1 MIQVL
6 VGEIFTTDV
15 KAIASSLSGSTSWLI
30 AFIVTKF
37 FSNVT
42 DTIGVGQTFFVF
54 AAFAAS
60 CTIFVWRFVPETK
73 GKSFN
78 DIQRSLGCSSDEN
91 NTVSD
96 DNTTTTN
103 ASQNTI
109 AI

>member
-1 MIQVL
+1 MTQVL

-37 FSNVT
+37 FSSVT
-42 DTIGVGQTFFVF
+42 DTIGVGQTFFIF
-54 AAFAAS
+54 AAFAAA
-60 CTIFVWRFVPETK
+60 CTIFVWSFVPETK

-78 DIQRSLGCSSDEN
+78 DIQRSLGSASDEI
-91 NTVSD
+91 NTVTD
-96 DNTTTTN
+96 ENTTITSV
-103 ASQNTI
+103 SQNTM